1 MRINPGSPEN
11 PSRQIAA
18 QLRAQILGGSYQP
31 GERLPSIPALTEG
44 YGVAKQ
50 TVQRAI
56 DQLRIEGLLVTKPG
70 SGTYVRATRRRLS
83 RLSRGRYGTVRGY
96 HAALPVRYRRRVY
109 FAGIEQPSGDVA
121 HAFGAASGAASGA
134 SLLVRRHL
142 LVDGEQPVEVGA
154 AWLSPG
160 GIPRDDALLRAE
172 ALDQP
177 LYQAVEEA
185 TGRRYGTA
193 ADQITTRLATPDEAQ
208 LLRIRPDTPVLALLH
223 IARDTHGDVIEVST
237 CCWPG
242 PTSAL
247 TDEYQVPGPTPG
259 QHGELTP
266 PEPGSDL
273 TLA

>member
-1 MRINPGSPEN
+1 MEINPGSPEA
-11 PSRQIAA
+11 PHRQIAA
-18 QLRAQILGGSYQP
+18 QLRAKIVGGAYQP

-56 DQLRIEGLLVTKPG
+56 DQLRIEGLLITKPG
-70 SGTYVRATRRRLS
+70 SGTYVRATRRRLA

-96 HAALPVRYRRRVY
+96 HASLPTRYRQRTY
-109 FAGIEQPSGDVA
+109 FAGVEQPPGDIA
-121 HAFGAASGAASGA
+121 HAFGISSQA
-134 SLLVRRHL
+134 SLLVRRHM
-142 LVDGEQPVEVGA
+142 LVDGEQPLELGA
-154 AWLSPG
+154 SWLSPHTAPAG
-160 GIPRDDALLRAE
+160 DPLLRAE
-172 ALDQP
+172 PLDRP

-185 TGRRYGTA
+185 TGRRYGAVT
-193 ADQITTRLATPDEAQ
+193 DQITARLAHPEEAQ

-223 IARDTHGDVIEVST
+223 VARDTDGAVIEVTT

-247 TDEYQVPGPTPG
+247 TDEYRVPGPTPG
-259 QHGELTP
+259 QHGDLTP